1 MAGFSAAVRPHSVVA
16 SWAAGASDNRKILQS
31 GSNNACIKSFSTANV
46 RPTPVDRRDY
56 LPSSP
61 LTRENNDII
70 LRHLWRGGLAVQQ
83 GEVEEGNRI
92 DAQFP
97 SFN

>member
-1 MAGFSAAVRPHSVVA
+1 VYQILLYGECPPYSAD
-16 SWAAGASDNRKILQS
+16 W
-31 GSNNACIKSFSTANV
+31 
-46 RPTPVDRRDY
+46 RDY

-83 GEVEEGNRI
+83 GGVEQGNRI